1 MPPKQKDPP
10 TALPPDPI
18 SDQIVQINQTITD
31 HTNLVNNFET
41 RLTELTNRLDTMT
54 TTQNSILQS
63 NQAIN
68 QQFITFQDNI
78 QRDHES
84 INNNI
89 DTKLDSIIQL
99 FNQQNSTPDTT
110 TSSPSLHPQPT
121 TMHRFQHAYNI
132 MQQQMSSSH
141 SPSTTTITTTPNSSR
156 LTGFHQKES
165 KDFHVS
171 KFIKLLQDDILNSDS
186 LQDLELFF
194 DGILSHLN
202 TIAITSNLFPSYQD
216 LDTTFDFRTHLQ
228 TTFQTANLTLSD
240 YNQGMINYTTFG
252 TGLRKY
258 LLDPKTIPSTTCPES
273 AVQLMSPRDERD
285 GFILL
290 KSFIFRRSPQLD
302 GIYKDFS
309 SSISSLSIT
318 TGEHIQSFYCRT
330 LWIHNELKLAKF
342 ADGSLA
348 QLHEKFL
355 ALLRATGCSLII
367 GLTNTHWQAIR
378 NHRRNP
384 TNLNKTLPW
393 SLTDIV
399 TCLESAGT
407 TTLNNPSSH
416 LPIND
421 SPYVASATMD
431 NFESGTEPTIDPFAA
446 YSRHKGTSHPSSRF
460 RSSPTHHPSSHNK
473 HFIPHNNHSTHPHKQ
488 NSIQRYH
495 NNTIHN

>member
-10 TALPPDPI
+10 STLPPDQI
-18 SDQIVQINQTITD
+18 SDHINQINQTISD
-31 HTNLVNNFET
+31 QANLVHNFESRLNELTT
-41 RLTELTNRLDTMT
+41 RLETMS

-68 QQFITFQDNI
+68 EQFVTFQENI
-78 QRDHES
+78 QRDQES
-84 INNNI
+84 INNHI

-99 FNQQNSTPDTT
+99 FNQQNPTPDTA
-110 TSSPSLHPQPT
+110 TSSPSIRHPT
-121 TMHRFQHAYNI
+121 TNTHRFQQAYNN
-132 MQQQMSSSH
+132 MQQQTSSSLH
-141 SPSTTTITTTPNSSR
+141 NPTGSSTSTTHSSR

-194 DGILSHLN
+194 DGIISHLN

-216 LDTTFDFRTHLQ
+216 LDTTFDFKTHLQ
-228 TTFQTANLTLSD
+228 TTFQTANLTLSE
-240 YNQGMINYTTFG
+240 YNQGMINYTNFG
-252 TGLRKY
+252 KSLRKY
-258 LLDPKTIPSTTCPES
+258 LLDPKTIPSTTCPDS
-273 AVQLMSPRDERD
+273 AVQLMSLRDERD
-285 GFILL
+285 GFALL

-318 TGEHIQSFYCRT
+318 TGEHIQSFYCRA
-330 LWIHNELKLAKF
+330 LWINNELKLAKF

-384 TNLNKTLPW
+384 TNLNKILPW
-393 SLTDIV
+393 SLTEIV

-407 TTLNNPSSH
+407 TIITAHYHLMLYAITSNYHQSSH
-416 LPIND
+416 
-421 SPYVASATMD
+421 
-431 NFESGTEPTIDPFAA
+431 TIF
-446 YSRHKGTSHPSSRF
+446 
-460 RSSPTHHPSSHNK
+460 N
-473 HFIPHNNHSTHPHKQ
+473 I
-488 NSIQRYH
+488 
-495 NNTIHN
+495 